1 MVSSP
6 HEVMHRIFQ
15 EDPGLFARAARTIG
29 IPFADPVSSELLP
42 TDVTEIHPL
51 ERRVD
56 TVLSIKTAGS
66 EHYILAVEAQS
77 KQDPDKLASWTYYLA
92 YLYAKYRLPP
102 VLAVVCQDRATARWA
117 ARHVDI
123 GPAHWPALTLRP
135 MVLGPNNIPVFT
147 TPDKVAQDPSMSVLS
162 AVVHRRDPEI
172 KAILDAMA
180 PALRALQDR
189 DEDTAEKL
197 IELTLQGLD
206 KTPAA
211 DLWRELM
218 AVDLSF
224 FQSSVA
230 DELRDEGRAQGK
242 AEGVAQGKAEA
253 IAFLLERRGIDLSEE
268 DRERI
273 TSCDDLDVLGR
284 WFERAITAASVAEV
298 FTEPGHDVF

>member
-15 EDPGLFARAARTIG
+15 EDPGLFARTARTIG
-29 IPFADPVSSELLP
+29 IPFADPVSSKPLP
-42 TDVTEIHPL
+42 TDVTEIYPL
-51 ERRVD
+51 ERRID
-56 TVLSIKTAGS
+56 TVLSIETAGS
-66 EHYILAVEAQS
+66 ERYILAIEAQS

-92 YLYAKYRLPP
+92 YLYAKYKVPP

-123 GPAHWPALTLRP
+123 GPAHWPALALRP

-147 TPDKVAQDPSMSVLS
+147 TPDSVARDLPMSVLS

-180 PALRALQDR
+180 PALRDLQER

-197 IELTLQGLD
+197 IELTLQGLE

-230 DELRDEGRAQGK
+230 DELRDEGRAQGI
-242 AEGVAQGKAEA
+242 VQGKAET
-253 IAFLLERRGIDLSEE
+253 IVLLLERRGIELSGE
-268 DRERI
+268 DRERVM
-273 TSCDDLDVLGR
+273 SCENLEVLER
-284 WFERAITAASVAEV
+284 WFDRAITATSATEV
-298 FTEPGHDVF
+298 FAEPGHDDTF

>member
-1 MVSSP
+1 
-6 HEVMHRIFQ
+6 
-15 EDPGLFARAARTIG
+15 
-29 IPFADPVSSELLP
+29 
-42 TDVTEIHPL
+42 
-51 ERRVD
+51 
-56 TVLSIKTAGS
+56 
-66 EHYILAVEAQS
+66 
-77 KQDPDKLASWTYYLA
+77 
-92 YLYAKYRLPP
+92 
-102 VLAVVCQDRATARWA
+102 
-117 ARHVDI
+117 VDI

-162 AVVHRRDPEI
+162 AVVHRRNPEI
-172 KAILDAMA
+172 KAILDTMA

-253 IAFLLERRGIDLSEE
+253 IVFLLERRGIDLSEE

-273 TSCDDLDVLGR
+273 TFCDDLDVLGR
-284 WFERAITAASVAEV
+284 WFERAITATSVAEV
-298 FTEPGHDVF
+298 FTKSGHDVF